1 MKMNKIKTYINRS
14 YRKLR
19 IWYLRNTDPIHY
31 STKVKRPK
39 NCSEDVAAAI
49 RIWNYVIHSKNAT
62 LMFDP
67 ITYESLVEFNDSS
80 VIYLFLEKNRLRIIN
95 TVTGYDVSLTDAER
109 LWCEQNFKRELHIRR
124 LRFKKQSLNKI
135 VNTLSNLEKKVME
148 PEIAVAEDVEWPF

>member
-1 MKMNKIKTYINRS
+1 MHKIKTYFNRS

-19 IWYLRNTDPIHY
+19 IWYLRNSGTTHN
-31 STKVKRPK
+31 TAKVKRPV
-39 NCSEDVAAAI
+39 NCSDEVATAI

-67 ITYESLVEFNDSS
+67 VTFECLVEFNDSTT
-80 VIYLFLEKNRLRIIN
+80 IYLFLEKNRLRVIN
-95 TVTGYDVSLTDAER
+95 TVTGYDVSLSDSER

-124 LRFKKQSLNKI
+124 LRFKKQAIIKI

-148 PEIAVAEDVEWPF
+148 PIHIELPF